1 MKKSISI
8 ASLLLLLL
16 APFGA
21 GAASQSEWPQLVPM
35 GKYMRGAKT
44 VGPVQIEAENLQVF
58 ASHKAGATDAQ
69 WETPLEDGKG
79 TIRSRSGQQGSY
91 HWVMA
96 KEVRGKE
103 TLVASSV
110 VAFSNPGPNPRSM
123 LMAQKSELEIIPLK
137 LPREHSDYRATESWP
152 FMVRKD
158 GQPLAN
164 AQVFME
170 TSQGTS
176 QSFETDNNGEFMAV
190 FPDDFVEE
198 EHVAHGH
205 HGGRKKAGFVLG
217 VKAQDDDRS
226 LITAFNYRYRPA
238 PLADKNLP
246 LGIGAFL
253 LGMVAATP
261 LLRRKKKAR
270 KAS

>member
-1 MKKSISI
+1 MKKRISI
-8 ASLLLLLL
+8 ASFVLLLL

-21 GAASQSEWPQLVPM
+21 GAAIQSEWPQLVPM

-44 VGPVQIEAENLQVF
+44 IGPVQIEAENLQVF
-58 ASHKAGATDAQ
+58 ASHKDGATDAQ
-69 WETPLEDGKG
+69 WEISLEDGKA
-79 TIRSRSGQQGSY
+79 TVHSRSGQQGSY

-96 KEVRGKE
+96 EEIKGNDKV
-103 TLVASSV
+103 VASSV
-110 VAFSNPGPNPRSM
+110 VAFSNPGPNPQSM

-158 GQPLAN
+158 GQPLAG

-176 QSFETDNNGEFMAV
+176 QTYQTDNKGEFMVV
-190 FPDDFVEE
+190 FPDDFIED
-198 EHVAHGH
+198 EHAAHGH
-205 HGGRKKAGFVLG
+205 HGGRKKANFVLG
-217 VKAQDDDRS
+217 VKAQDADRS

-261 LLRRKKKAR
+261 LLRRKKKTR

>member
-1 MKKSISI
+1 MNKRISI
-8 ASLLLLLL
+8 ASLLLLPLSPL
-16 APFGA
+16 GVS
-21 GAASQSEWPQLVPM
+21 AAIDSDWPQLVPM
-35 GKYMRGAKT
+35 GKYMRAAKT
-44 VGPVQIEAENLQVF
+44 VGPVQIDVDKIQVF
-58 ASHKAGATDAQ
+58 ASHKDGATDAQ
-69 WETPLEDGKG
+69 WDISLEDGKA
-79 TIRSRSGQQGSY
+79 TVHSRSGQQGSY

-96 KEVRGKE
+96 EEVKGND
-103 TLVASSV
+103 TVVASSV
-110 VAFSNPGPNPRSM
+110 VAFSNPGPNPQSM

-152 FMVRKD
+152 FMVRRN

-164 AQVFME
+164 AQVSMK

-176 QSFETDNNGEFMAV
+176 QTYQTDSTGEFMVV
-190 FPDDFVEE
+190 FPDDFTED
-198 EHVAHGH
+198 EHAGHGH
-205 HGGRKKAGFVLG
+205 HGGRKKANFVLG
-217 VKAQDDDRS
+217 VKAHDGDRT